1 MIDLGL
7 DELFALYSSRN
18 AKTCLSFASVL
29 ISLYTNLLELFGFF
43 CEDQKYYESSDHSSA
58 YLNSWAGQHADCTI
72 VHCIEFCH
80 VHHAISE
87 SLVTS
92 YYY

>member
-29 ISLYTNLLELFGFF
+29 ISLYTDLLELFG
-43 CEDQKYYESSDHSSA
+43 SSEKTKNIMKAPITH
-58 YLNSWAGQHADCTI
+58 LLI
-72 VHCIEFCH
+72 
-80 VHHAISE
+80 
-87 SLVTS
+87 
-92 YYY
+92 